1 MNIIEN
7 EIPYLVEART
17 CGCNERG
24 KSVSYHFIES
34 SHALCMNKFEL
45 ISGQIQA
52 CERLLKIAK
61 EDGEIIREQVHFNI
75 EAVLGLHGEKDG
87 AVHHEERQC
96 RDGYEDGEGIE
107 EVEPV
112 ARELHVLVQGQ
123 SFHDISQHESQGKG
137 DDDTGNTVDNVPGLA
152 PP

>member
-34 SHALCMNKFEL
+34 SHALCMNKVEL

-52 CERLLKIAK
+52 CERLLKLAK
-61 EDGEIIREQVHFNI
+61 EDGEI
-75 EAVLGLHGEKDG
+75 ALL
-87 AVHHEERQC
+87 
-96 RDGYEDGEGIE
+96 RDE
-107 EVEPV
+107 
-112 ARELHVLVQGQ
+112 
-123 SFHDISQHESQGKG
+123 ISKLKLALEIIQHK
-137 DDDTGNTVDNVPGLA
+137 
-152 PP
+152 

>member
-45 ISGQIQA
+45 ISGKIQA

-61 EDGEIIREQVHFNI
+61 EDGEIILLRDEISKLKLALEIIQRE
-75 EAVLGLHGEKDG
+75 
-87 AVHHEERQC
+87 
-96 RDGYEDGEGIE
+96 
-107 EVEPV
+107 
-112 ARELHVLVQGQ
+112 
-123 SFHDISQHESQGKG
+123 
-137 DDDTGNTVDNVPGLA
+137 
-152 PP
+152 